1 LLKNLP
7 KNLLKRGWAKLS
19 SEITLTIDDR
29 PVKAAEGEKLLW
41 VALDNGFY
49 IPHLCDL
56 REANRTVGSCRL
68 CFVELEGLPNPV
80 TSCVLPVS
88 GGMVVKTRSPRVDR
102 LVRTGFE
109 LLLSNHRLHCARC
122 AKNKQCEL
130 QRIAKERGLKLKLT
144 RFRSLLQEVPIDETP
159 RTFSY
164 DAGKCVL
171 CGRCIWA
178 DQEQAGIGAIG
189 FIRRGIVR
197 KVATFEDGCLADS
210 ICTQCEACVRI
221 CPVGALYFKKK
232 PEA

>member
-1 LLKNLP
+1 MS
-7 KNLLKRGWAKLS
+7 R
-19 SEITLTIDDR
+19 EITLTIDDQQ
-29 PVKAAEGEKLLW
+29 VKAAEGDKLLW
-41 VALDNGFY
+41 VALDNGIY

-56 REANRTVGSCRL
+56 READRADASCRM
-68 CFVELEGLPNPV
+68 CFVELEGLTDPV
-80 TSCVLPVS
+80 TSCTIPVS
-88 GGMVVKTRSPRVDR
+88 GGMVVKTRSLRVDR

-109 LLLSNHRLHCARC
+109 LLLSNHRLCCARC

-130 QRIAKERGLKLKLT
+130 QMIARKRGLKLKLT
-144 RFRSLLQEVPIDETP
+144 RFHSLLQEVPIDETP
-159 RTFSY
+159 RSFSY

-189 FIRRGIVR
+189 FVRRGIAR

-221 CPVGALYFKKK
+221 CPVGALVEKCK
-232 PEA
+232 ARG